1 MTKQED
7 KYKAR
12 ENLYVQKLVIWETS
26 LDELML
32 LQPNPRKHK
41 SNFKTISENAQNSR
55 NKQKSMK
62 GK

>member
-41 SNFKTISENAQNSR
+41 SNFKTISENSR